1 VKLQTSATVSSNVE
15 HSSKHFDASI
25 QAGGP
30 MPVVGAAVSGSIGG
44 MVGDA
49 PVPSPRLTVD
59 HVIVPHEIRPAAEG
73 GPGQVGVFAT
83 DPIAAGTTSIVFGG
97 FVTPGEVFRQLPA
110 LRQQHS
116 FQIGDD
122 LFLACDEQLNDGDLV
137 NHSCEPTLGF
147 AGEITLVALRD
158 IEAGEQL
165 TFDCATCDSQP
176 YDEFECE
183 CGSSACRIKVTGEDW
198 MRPDLQVRYRGNFSP
213 YLQRRIDTLPR

>member
-1 VKLQTSATVSSNVE
+1 
-15 HSSKHFDASI
+15 
-25 QAGGP
+25 
-30 MPVVGAAVSGSIGG
+30 MPVVSAAVCGSFGG
-44 MVGDA
+44 TAGDET
-49 PVPSPRLTVD
+49 VPSPRLTID
-59 HVIVPHEIRPAAEG
+59 HVVVPHEVRSAVEG
-73 GPGQVGVFAT
+73 GPGHVGVFAT
-83 DPIAAGTTSIVFGG
+83 APIEAGTTSIVFGG

-147 AGEITLVALRD
+147 VGEITLVALQD

-165 TFDCATCDSQP
+165 TFDYATCDSQP

-198 MRPDLQVRYRGNFSP
+198 MQPDLQDRYRGNFSP
-213 YLQRRIDTLPR
+213 YLQRRIDALRR